1 MENEFNPD
9 PSKQGQKVIFSRKTD
24 KENHPPIAFSNNN
37 VSETSSQ
44 KHRLSFA
51 GHLKMMLNKV
61 NETIGFFTHF
71 KMSSQ
76 DLHCSLYTKVSLDII
91 SIKMTLYVTDL
102 IRHHFIKN

>member
-9 PSKQGQKVIFSRKTD
+9 PSKQGQKVICSRKTD

-61 NETIGFFTHF
+61 NETIGL
-71 KMSSQ
+71 
-76 DLHCSLYTKVSLDII
+76 LHTLQNVQPRSALLTIYKSFIRYHLD
-91 SIKMTLYVTDL
+91 
-102 IRHHFIKN
+102 

>member
-51 GHLKMMLNKV
+51 GHLKMMLNKA
-61 NETIGFFTHF
+61 NETIGL
-71 KMSSQ
+71 
-76 DLHCSLYTKVSLDII
+76 LHTLQNVQPRSALLTIYKSFIRYHLD
-91 SIKMTLYVTDL
+91 
-102 IRHHFIKN
+102 